1 MRRQRK
7 DEPYAGKHK
16 IANKKVNSSLIF
28 SDRKQQYSIQI
39 RQDCSLLDVEGQ
51 GLQYATKDASPNTSS
66 TRVATSGS

>member
-28 SDRKQQYSIQI
+28 SDRKQQYSLQI
-39 RQDCSLLDVEGQ
+39 R
-51 GLQYATKDASPNTSS
+51 
-66 TRVATSGS
+66 